1 MDLDLEATR
10 ERGASVITLR
20 GDVDV
25 YSAPLLRQKIVD
37 LVDEGELNLVIDLAQ
52 VESVDSTGVGVLVD
66 GMQRIKER
74 GGRVDLVADRDRIG
88 QILDLTGPLSDV
100 RVHGSKEEALGQPS
114 PEG

>member
-1 MDLDLEATR
+1 MDLDLQATH

-37 LVDEGELNLVIDLAQ
+37 LVDAGELNLVIDLAQ

-66 GMQRIKER
+66 GMQRVKER
-74 GGRVDLVADRDRIG
+74 GGRVDLVADRGRIR
-88 QILDLTGPLSDV
+88 QILDLTGLLSDV
-100 RVHGSKEEALGQPS
+100 RVHGSREEALGQS
-114 PEG
+114 PLEG